1 MASAAELGEARA
13 KQVRAITLDRAKD
26 VLKERQREKKL
37 VDKWSKEY
45 ITVRNLPTQ
54 LWNTRADSWRSL
66 TPSSCVFLTMDYAS
80 RLNSHPRIPLCA
92 YADPTSDR
100 GW

>member
-45 ITVRNLPTQ
+45 ITVRNIPTQ
-54 LWNTRADSWRSL
+54 AQSANGEEIPDAFMRVFSSLWAMV
-66 TPSSCVFLTMDYAS
+66 SSD
-80 RLNSHPRIPLCA
+80 SHP
-92 YADPTSDR
+92 
-100 GW
+100 